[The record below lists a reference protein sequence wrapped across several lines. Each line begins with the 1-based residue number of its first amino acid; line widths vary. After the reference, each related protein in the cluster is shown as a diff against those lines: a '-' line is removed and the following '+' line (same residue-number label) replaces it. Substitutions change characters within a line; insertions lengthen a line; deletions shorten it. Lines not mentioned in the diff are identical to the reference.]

1 MPYIYKI
8 TNIKNGK
15 IYIGKTLGSISTR
28 WAEHC
33 KEYKR
38 DRSERRPLYSA
49 MRKYGI
55 DAFVVDEVEQCAADV
70 ISEREQYWIEFYAS
84 FKRGYNATTGGDGKS
99 YIDYEL
105 VVETYRNLGS
115 QTETAKLL
123 SIDIGSVRRALQ
135 IYKIRPA
142 SGQELSKKKLGVVIN
157 MLSAMEIIFGRF
169 LQRMMRRG
177 MSCQMPSIKIYMV
190 LRATLQ
196 MCVKGGEVVPTDIG
210 GVTARQHSILFG
222 RVVERSITAD
232 CKSAAFGLRWF
243 KSNLSHHIADRT
255 NG

>member
-15 IYIGKTLGSISTR
+15 IYIGKTLGSISAR

-142 SGQELSKKKLGVVIN
+142 SGPELSKKKLGVVIN
-157 MLSAMEIIFGRF
+157 MLSADGNYIRSFSSAHDAARYVLPDAEYKNLHGASSHITDVCKGR
-169 LQRMMRRG
+169 RSSAYGYRWCYG
-177 MSCQMPSIKIYMV
+177 
-190 LRATLQ
+190 AT
-196 MCVKGGEVVPTDIG
+196 
-210 GVTARQHSILFG
+210 TA
-222 RVVERSITAD
+222 
-232 CKSAAFGLRWF
+232 
-243 KSNLSHHIADRT
+243 
-255 NG
+255 

>member
-8 TNIKNGK
+8 TNIENGK
-15 IYIGKTLGSISTR
+15 IYIGKTLGSISAR

-157 MLSAMEIIFGRF
+157 MLSADGNYIRSFSSAHDAARYVLPDAEYKNLHGASSHITDVCKGR
-169 LQRMMRRG
+169 RSSAYGHRWCYG
-177 MSCQMPSIKIYMV
+177 
-190 LRATLQ
+190 AT
-196 MCVKGGEVVPTDIG
+196 
-210 GVTARQHSILFG
+210 A
-222 RVVERSITAD
+222 
-232 CKSAAFGLRWF
+232 
-243 KSNLSHHIADRT
+243 
-255 NG
+255 